1 MKKGR
6 EILILT
12 FGDVLYDQR
21 LIKTGKSL
29 EQSGYEVTV
38 FARKLFDGDVDD
50 VLHTVRC
57 RPLFKKGMMAYV
69 EYNVRAFFVL
79 LVGRWR
85 TVVSFDLDTLPAAVF
100 VSYFK
105 KIFIIHDAHEYF
117 VESPELV
124 DRPKIRKVWE
134 KIANFCIPKVDR
146 AYTVGTSIAKAM
158 QQEYN
163 IPFEVIRNVP
173 EISDAVDVAGEE
185 VENFVHRPYIIYQG
199 ALNTGRGLEQ
209 LIEVMKAIPGLNLV
223 LAGKGDIE
231 PGLKEKAS
239 MLNLK
244 NIHFVG
250 NLRPTQLKAFTR
262 NAVFGLNLLE
272 NRGKSYY
279 LSLANKFFDYIEA
292 GIPQICVDFPEYRKL
307 NDTYDIAVLTESCAQ
322 EALREKFAMLLNDAV
337 LYDRLK
343 TNTSSAINELN
354 WTQESRKL
362 IELYDSWLQ

>member
-6 EILILT
+6 KILVLT

-21 LIKTGKSL
+21 LIKTWKSL
-29 EQSGYEVTV
+29 EQSGYEVSV
-38 FARKLFDGDVDD
+38 FARKIFDERIDD
-50 VLHTVRC
+50 LLHTVRC
-57 RPLFKKGMMAYV
+57 HPLFKKGMMAYV
-69 EYNVRAFFVL
+69 EYNVRAFFTL
-79 LVGRWR
+79 LFGRWR

-124 DRPKIRKVWE
+124 DRPKIRKIWE
-134 KIANFCIPKVDR
+134 KIASFCIPKVDR
-146 AYTVGTSIAKAM
+146 AYTVGTSIAQAM
-158 QQEYN
+158 QREYG

-173 EISDAVDVAGEE
+173 LISGTVDVASEE
-185 VENFVHRPYIIYQG
+185 MENFVPRPYIIYQG

-209 LIEVMKAIPGLNLV
+209 LIEVMVSFPGLNLA

-231 PGLKEKAS
+231 PELKEKAS

-250 NLRPTQLKAFTR
+250 NLRPPQLKAFTR

-272 NRGKSYY
+272 NKGKSYY

-307 NDTYDIAVLTESCAQ
+307 NDAYDIALLTESCVQ
-322 EALREKFAMLLNDAV
+322 ELLREKFAMLLNDAV
-337 LYDRLK
+337 LYNRLK

-354 WTQESRKL
+354 WAQESRKL